1 MAPTLAR
8 GAALEYVVL
17 ALLGQRQRSRD
28 VMPSA
33 EVKTIGAL
41 VNLRVLPRVARIRH
55 HAFAAHLRAQHRIVS
70 TEATRGGNNL
80 AHDGARGK
88 LEESRCTVLQPTG
101 ASQFGQCGHV
111 PPALHGLCGPSLLH
125 CPGVLSSGQNVP
137 GVPGCR
143 IGHGQLFGSGAAAT
157 HSSARSSN
165 LGRAACRTVVQPAG
179 GFGPPVAA
187 AARRVAERASMM
199 PSKGRI
205 SSRRAKRL
213 RAAECLQAAAV
224 PSQA

>member
-1 MAPTLAR
+1 MN
-8 GAALEYVVL
+8 
-17 ALLGQRQRSRD
+17 
-28 VMPSA
+28 
-33 EVKTIGAL
+33 I
-41 VNLRVLPRVARIRH
+41 RVLPRVARIRH

-187 AARRVAERASMM
+187 AVATSADVIELLVGVPAVWFMMFGGERKPGDFAFDPLGLRGSTSDEAMEV
-199 PSKGRI
+199 KELKHGRLAMLSFGAI
-205 SSRRAKRL
+205 IT
-213 RAAECLQAAAV
+213 QAAFH
-224 PSQA
+224 PEFPYF